1 MPLPKIEEARK
12 MNNEELADAI
22 LSAKRELF
30 NLRLQQATRRLEKPH
45 QFKHLRHRIAQMM
58 TVIREREIAEA
69 KSAQASPEPS
79 EAPASASPQASTE
92 DRVQTPQSN
101 EQEEE

>member
-1 MPLPKIEEARK
+1 MPLPKVEEARK
-12 MNNEELADAI
+12 MSNEQLADAI

-30 NLRLQQATRRLEKPH
+30 NLRLQKATRRLEKPH

-69 KSAQASPEPS
+69 KSAQASPAPS
-79 EAPASASPQASTE
+79 EAPASVSPQASTQE
-92 DRVQTPQSN
+92 AQASESN